1 MTLMGRYSNVVLL
14 LYEQLFYSV
23 WLVLSHAV
31 SISLLLRCCLLL
43 KYIALLV
50 LHVLLKHSSVC
61 ASCFVGSNYNGKPTS
76 LLKLFLLLLGGWLV
90 DLMVTTF
97 FLSFIFFTVF
107 SEGIPFCLSY
117 ILTIF
122 YVWSSRSSHMASKAI
137 SLLLTK
143 RVTVDKIV
151 S

>member
-14 LYEQLFYSV
+14 LYEQLFYCV
-23 WLVLSHAV
+23 TCPSHAV

-61 ASCFVGSNYNGKPTS
+61 ASCFVGSSYNGKPTS

-97 FLSFIFFTVF
+97 FLSFFFFTVF

-137 SLLLTK
+137 SLLLPK